1 LVAFVWRNLDV
12 FVAMQSFLKA
22 HKPMQRPSYKEVS
35 KSLCSKRFPH
45 VFKESCTKDI
55 AALRE
60 RNSKVK
66 KGSLP
71 APFGAWT
78 LDFASTYD
86 WRNCGNAE
94 PNYKDFVLLSRI
106 ELFIVG
112 SYRSDLFQ
120 NCPAAAHLRHS
131 ISSLL
136 NCCCKPVPC
145 AITNTKTTRPESVLR
160 SKFFFPDKI
169 TAPQVA
175 EAHINTID
183 VVELKSKDRILDR
196 TQGLLVEAS
205 DLMKKLEQSEALCAF
220 PGSKEIDASIH
231 AACATLNDVC
241 IYYILLFFY
250 TYTDT
255 YICFAR

>member
-1 LVAFVWRNLDV
+1 
-12 FVAMQSFLKA
+12 
-22 HKPMQRPSYKEVS
+22 
-35 KSLCSKRFPH
+35 
-45 VFKESCTKDI
+45 
-55 AALRE
+55 
-60 RNSKVK
+60 
-66 KGSLP
+66 
-71 APFGAWT
+71 
-78 LDFASTYD
+78 
-86 WRNCGNAE
+86 
-94 PNYKDFVLLSRI
+94 
-106 ELFIVG
+106 
-112 SYRSDLFQ
+112 
-120 NCPAAAHLRHS
+120 
-131 ISSLL
+131 
-136 NCCCKPVPC
+136 
-145 AITNTKTTRPESVLR
+145 VLR

-220 PGSKEIDASIH
+220 PGSKEMDASIH